1 MTSTANTRDRVLSVS
16 MKLFSEKGFGATSI
30 QDILNSADVH
40 AGSLYHFFPTKQD
53 LLIAVLARYRDG
65 LFPMLLDPAW
75 KGVDD
80 PVERI
85 FALLAKYRA
94 RLVATDFFY
103 GCPIG
108 SIALEIHEPDPAVR
122 ELLAVNFT
130 NWCAAIEQCLDGA
143 GGRIPDDV
151 DKKELASFVL
161 TTMEGAVMQSRTH
174 RSAVSFDAAVQRLR
188 DYFIRMGALPQSE
201 RRNPRPTKPAT
212 RSKR

>member
-1 MTSTANTRDRVLSVS
+1 MTNTANTGDRVLAVA
-16 MKLFSEKGFGATSI
+16 MKLFSEKGYGATSI
-30 QDILNSADVH
+30 QDILHSADVH

-53 LLIAVLARYRDG
+53 LLVAVLARYRDG

-80 PVERI
+80 PIERI
-85 FALLAKYRA
+85 FALLARYRA
-94 RLVATDFFY
+94 ALVATDFFY

-122 ELLAVNFT
+122 ELLAENFT
-130 NWCAAIEQCLDGA
+130 NWCAAIEQCLDA
-143 GGRIPDDV
+143 ARRRIPNDV

-174 RSAVSFDAAVQRLR
+174 RNAASFDAAVRQLR
-188 DYFIRMGALPQSE
+188 SYFVRMGALPRSE
-201 RRNPRPTKPAT
+201 RRKARPAKPLP